1 MVVSL
6 DEAKLYLKVD
16 CDEEDTLITSFILAA
31 EEMCEGVLRF
41 PLSEFQVIPDTLKNA
56 IFYTVANLHE
66 KREEADM
73 KEVIS
78 VVTRLLFPYRKEGW

>member
-6 DEAKLYLKVD
+6 EEAKLYLKVD
-16 CDEEDTLITSFILAA
+16 GGEEDTLITSFILAA
-31 EEMCEGVLRF
+31 EEMCEGVLRY
-41 PLSEFQVIPDTLKNA
+41 PLSEFEVTPDTLKHA
-56 IFYTVANLHE
+56 VFYVVANMYE
-66 KREEADM
+66 RREEADM